1 MLKKLLMNIVVLICV
16 VYGANADARMVIIPT
31 AKPHYVRRVT
41 QDDRMRHDYKIDLLT
56 KLIGEEVEGHKIIDC
71 FVEDDRLYF
80 VLFKDGEFYRANVRM
95 DYTSLENKDFRLK
108 VGQLFNKK
116 LEQEQFGDGNVSE
129 DSK

>member
-1 MLKKLLMNIVVLICV
+1 MLF
-16 VYGANADARMVIIPT
+16 RS
-31 AKPHYVRRVT
+31 
-41 QDDRMRHDYKIDLLT
+41 
-56 KLIGEEVEGHKIIDC
+56 
-71 FVEDDRLYF
+71 
-80 VLFKDGEFYRANVRM
+80 ANVRM